1 MARRKNQ
8 KARDVRRGLRARVA
22 AAVAEA
28 FPGCT
33 ADFCGGVER
42 SRMATLG
49 VTLGFR
55 VRDSRGKHRS
65 NIIWLNAEYDGEVS
79 AAWVA
84 RAVKESNR

>member
-1 MARRKNQ
+1 
-8 KARDVRRGLRARVA
+8 
-22 AAVAEA
+22 
-28 FPGCT
+28 
-33 ADFCGGVER
+33 
-42 SRMATLG
+42 MATLG

-65 NIIWLNAEYDGEVS
+65 NIIWLNPEYEGEVS